1 MGDFFP
7 HEQQGFFAHQL
18 GHQLFFR
25 HIGKSIVVKVM
36 RAGVGVLLQQREQ
49 FFTAGAILG
58 GNGDDRIKNTELFH
72 LLFAGFQRGKII
84 QQVHLVDDRDRRTCF
99 AQCFHHAKLGFGK
112 FPGRLK

>member
-1 MGDFFP
+1 
-7 HEQQGFFAHQL
+7 
-18 GHQLFFR
+18 
-25 HIGKSIVVKVM
+25 M
-36 RAGVGVLLQQREQ
+36 RAGVGVPLQQREQ

-72 LLFAGFQRGKII
+72 LLFAGFQRSKII

-99 AQCFHHAKLGFGK
+99 AQGFHHAKLGFGK